1 MSSHRVMHI
10 NVCTHHTHISSFY
23 TVVMSSV
30 APQECWQTRH
40 VTSREPRAPCKTEFS
55 KRDQICGLLKLKA
68 AGRIMALVNSMGVQS
83 NENKTQASQQLSFA
97 LRVWWV
103 ICTLRKKTGLREEE
117 EEGEELPSAA
127 YSRSTGRAPLEQCLE
142 AWCLISDEMSIIR
155 DSAGESGAEQI
166 WWRGD

>member
-1 MSSHRVMHI
+1 MFRSAFECQKRAKRHSVPQQLHCLMSSHRVMHI

-68 AGRIMALVNSMGVQS
+68 AGRITALVNSTGVQS
-83 NENKTQASQQLSFA
+83 NKNKTQASQHSSHLHYGSDESFVYSGKRQGFGRKRRRAKSFPQRRAVVA
-97 LRVWWV
+97 L
-103 ICTLRKKTGLREEE
+103 TGLPWSSVLR
-117 EEGEELPSAA
+117 P
-127 YSRSTGRAPLEQCLE
+127 
-142 AWCLISDEMSIIR
+142 
-155 DSAGESGAEQI
+155 GA
-166 WWRGD
+166 